1 MAIWHLCFDLLGN
14 AAVIV
19 LAWRLRKAL
28 RGERSADKAG
38 EVLCAELAELKEF
51 AASQAALVVHLEH
64 CNYHLA
70 CQVYGKEQVDK
81 ATRDAAS
88 RGTN

>member
-1 MAIWHLCFDLLGN
+1 MTILHLMLDG
-14 AAVIV
+14 AAALVIACLV
-19 LAWRLRKAL
+19 WKLRKA
-28 RGERSADKAG
+28 RSGERIADKVG
-38 EVLCAELAELKEF
+38 EHLCAELEELKDF
-51 AASQAALVVHLEH
+51 AARQAALVVHLEH

-70 CQVYGKEQVDK
+70 CQLYGKEQVDR

>member
-28 RGERSADKAG
+28 RGERSSDKAG
-38 EVLCAELAELKEF
+38 EMICAELAELKSF
-51 AASQAALVVHLEH
+51 AASQAALMCHLH
-64 CNYHLA
+64 RTNYELA
-70 CQVYGKEQVDK
+70 CQVHGKAVVDHAIEQSHK
-81 ATRDAAS
+81 GGR
-88 RGTN
+88 N